1 MPIAD
6 SARVIVTAIASA
18 LLIALSST
26 AFADNAP
33 PAALKRAPVP
43 SLDASAKETRERM
56 ATLHEQMAA
65 CLRSD
70 KSISECHS
78 EMLEHCKASG
88 LQQDD
93 EHGRNDGHGLR
104 GEGYGTGNAR
114 PDDFER
120 AFEPSQVTLAAP

>member
-78 EMLEHCKASG
+78 EMLEHCKAMMGNQGCSRMMSTG
-88 LQQDD
+88 GTMGMGCGAKGMGQGMR
-93 EHGRNDGHGLR
+93 GRM
-104 GEGYGTGNAR
+104 TSSA
-114 PDDFER
+114 
-120 AFEPSQVTLAAP
+120 PSSHPK